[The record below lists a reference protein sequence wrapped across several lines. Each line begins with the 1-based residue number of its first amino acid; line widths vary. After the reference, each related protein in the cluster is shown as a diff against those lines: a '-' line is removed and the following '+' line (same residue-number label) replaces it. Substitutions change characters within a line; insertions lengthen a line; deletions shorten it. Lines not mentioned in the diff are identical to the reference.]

1 MGFFLANTFLEPRI
15 VLEDLEFEAS
25 MNLVMVQSTLLSAQC
40 LLVGQEIVFQF
51 ALSSSHCWLRSYSK

>member
-40 LLVGQEIVFQF
+40 LLVGQDVVFQF
-51 ALSSSHCWLRSYSK
+51 LHV